1 MEEKEFQKTKQV
13 RIHLDK
19 LLKEKGW
26 TQQQLSEIS
35 EVRQAAIS
43 QLSRGFVSRISIDH
57 IERLATALE
66 LDSISELI
74 EIYPYRPL
82 FDETDADK

>member
-43 QLSRGFVSRISIDH
+43 QLSRGF
-57 IERLATALE
+57 ERLATALE